1 MRFIMKV
8 RMPNETAN
16 DQVSDPQFGKKMH
29 DLLDEIKAE
38 AAYFTTF
45 NGARGAYIVVNM
57 TETSQMPKLAEPFF
71 LWLRADVDWFPV
83 MTPEDLGKAGPDI
96 AAATKKWG

>member
-16 DQVSDPQFGKKMH
+16 DQLGDPEFGKKMH
-29 DLLDEIKAE
+29 DLLAEIKAE

-45 NGARGAYIVVNM
+45 DGARGCYVVVNL
-57 TETSQMPKLAEPFF
+57 TDASQMPAFAEPFF
-71 LWLRADVDWFPV
+71 VWLNADVDWFPV
-83 MTPEDLGKAGPDI
+83 MTPEDLGKAGPSI
-96 AAATKKWG
+96 AAAFKKWG